1 MTRPGGTFG
10 IPIVVAVASLVALI
24 AGLLG
29 DGAFDVVA
37 WAGLALP
44 LAVIARA
51 LRIAAALK
59 RPGHR
64 RLSSPTPKRT

>member
-10 IPIVVAVASLVALI
+10 ISIALAVASLVALI

-29 DGAFDVVA
+29 HGAVDIVA

-44 LAVIARA
+44 LVAIVRA
-51 LRIAAALK
+51 LCIVKPIERSGRK
-59 RPGHR
+59 
-64 RLSSPTPKRT
+64 

>member
-10 IPIVVAVASLVALI
+10 IPIALAVASLVALI

-29 DGAFDVVA
+29 DGVFDVVA

-44 LAVIARA
+44 LIAIVRA
-51 LRIAAALK
+51 ICIAK
-59 RPGHR
+59 PIERPGRHR
-64 RLSSPTPKRT
+64 I